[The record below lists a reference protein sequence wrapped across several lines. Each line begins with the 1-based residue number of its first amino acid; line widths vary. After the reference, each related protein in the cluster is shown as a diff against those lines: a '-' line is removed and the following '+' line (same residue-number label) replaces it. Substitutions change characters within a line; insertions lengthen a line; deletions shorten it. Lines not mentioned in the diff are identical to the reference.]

1 MCGIAGIYQ
10 WDGGTPEREVIQ
22 RMTARLA
29 HRGPDG
35 EGIHLE
41 QGVAL
46 GHRRLS
52 IIDLSERAAQPMSNA
67 RGDVWLTFNGEIYN
81 YQELRRQLEHEGARF
96 RTDSDSETIL
106 HLYEAYGDDLRGFLN
121 ELRGMFA
128 FAIWDS
134 SRQRLVVARDRL
146 GIKPLVFYAG
156 PNFVAFASEIDALTE
171 HPDVPRK
178 LDWTSLYDYL
188 TLLTAPAPHTIFQDV
203 EHLKPGALFVAERGK
218 LRAFSY
224 WRLEDNMTPEI
235 KDAQAADEE
244 LEATL
249 SEAARLHLVADVEVG
264 AFLSGGVD
272 SGLVTA
278 LATEQ
283 GAAGLQIFSAT
294 FPDEEVDEG
303 PWAKEAARRL
313 GTTHTE
319 FAAVEGFLDGIE
331 NIARYF
337 DQPMAITSAVSLYH
351 LSKMARERVK
361 VVLTGDGGD
370 ELFGGYERHRAYPA
384 PARAA
389 SWMPEGMRPV
399 VGRVGVSVL
408 PAWARRRFETVKKA
422 HGLAAQLARDETS
435 LYVPRLYYWKPEE
448 ALNLLPPEFRREVDT
463 ERYRQ
468 RVRRLFSRC
477 PSRDR
482 VTRMLFVDL
491 HTTLVDE
498 MLAKVDR
505 MTMAHGLE
513 ARVPLL
519 DHKVVELAMRI
530 AGPLKR
536 QGGVGKLPLRRL
548 VAPRLGQATAQ
559 RGKYGFNSPLEDW
572 LRDDGPTRAKFN
584 QLWPQTI
591 DSGAF
596 DRKTLARARENFY
609 REGSVSAMNLFT
621 LLVYGLWASPRQV
634 KIEPE

>member
-1 MCGIAGIYQ
+1 
-10 WDGGTPEREVIQ
+10 
-22 RMTARLA
+22 
-29 HRGPDG
+29 
-35 EGIHLE
+35 
-41 QGVAL
+41 
-46 GHRRLS
+46 
-52 IIDLSERAAQPMSNA
+52 
-67 RGDVWLTFNGEIYN
+67 
-81 YQELRRQLEHEGARF
+81 
-96 RTDSDSETIL
+96 
-106 HLYEAYGDDLRGFLN
+106 
-121 ELRGMFA
+121 MFA

-146 GIKPLVFYAG
+146 GIKPLVFYVG
-156 PNFVAFASEIDALTE
+156 QNFVAFASDMDALTE

-178 LDWTSLYDYL
+178 LDYTSLYEYL
-188 TLLTAPAPHTIFQDV
+188 TLLTVPAPHTIFQDI
-203 EHLKPGALFVAERGK
+203 EHLKPGALLVAERGK

-224 WRLEDNMTPEI
+224 WKLEENMSPEI
-235 KDAQAADEE
+235 KDAHAADEE
-244 LEATL
+244 LEAAL
-249 SEAARLHLVADVEVG
+249 SEAVRLHLIADVEVG

-283 GAAGLQIFSAT
+283 GAAGIQTFSAT

-319 FAAVEGFLDGIE
+319 FAAVEGFLDGLE
-331 NIARYF
+331 DIAHYF
-337 DQPMAITSAVSLYH
+337 DQPMAITSAISLYH
-351 LSKMARERVK
+351 LSKTARERVK

-408 PAWARRRFETVKKA
+408 PTWARRRSEAVKKA

-448 ALNLLPPEFRREVDT
+448 ALNLLPPDLWRDIDT
-463 ERYRQ
+463 ERYRL
-468 RVRRLFSRC
+468 RARRLFDRC

-548 VAPRLGQATAQ
+548 VAPRLGQSTAQ

-572 LRDDGPTRAKFN
+572 LRDDGPTRAKFSE
-584 QLWPQTI
+584 LWPQIADTK
-591 DSGAF
+591 AF
-596 DRKTLARARENFY
+596 DAKKLEAARAKFY
-609 REGSVSAMNLFT
+609 KHEGVTAMNLFT
-621 LLVYGLWASPRQV
+621 LLAFGLWADGRGLVVPKAV
-634 KIEPE
+634 